1 MNETESAATLSPQ
14 QLARA
19 YDRFV
24 SARWRG
30 EDEAADPVAM
40 WFEAHWVSE
49 PSPEPETPPAGAS
62 VLGAS
67 GRGIHWYA
75 RGDQLLGYV
84 PGHDEGCYRV
94 AAGETMPALTSPW
107 DIAPS
112 PRATDRLVHLAS
124 EARLIDEES
133 PATAHAELRA
143 GTVSERRLSDRL
155 IGQMPARN
163 HLGASTPR

>member
-1 MNETESAATLSPQ
+1 MNESESVSTLSPQ
-14 QLARA
+14 LLARA

-30 EDEAADPVAM
+30 EDEAADPVAL

-107 DIAPS
+107 DASPS
-112 PRATDRLVHLAS
+112 PRLAS
-124 EARLIDEES
+124 DRILHLIGNASSES
-133 PATAHAELRA
+133 HATAGWNDKFNRA
-143 GTVSERRLSDRL
+143 YEAQIEPDRVLSQTPVAGL
-155 IGQMPARN
+155 P
-163 HLGASTPR
+163 GASANR

>member
-1 MNETESAATLSPQ
+1 MNETETASTLSPQ
-14 QLARA
+14 VLARA

-30 EDEAADPVAM
+30 EDEAADPVAL

-49 PSPEPETPPAGAS
+49 PSPEPEMPPASAS

-94 AAGETMPALTSPW
+94 AAGESMPALTSPW
-107 DIAPS
+107 DVGPAQERTLAES
-112 PRATDRLVHLAS
+112 LAADRVLSHK
-124 EARLIDEES
+124 
-133 PATAHAELRA
+133 PAGSR
-143 GTVSERRLSDRL
+143 
-155 IGQMPARN
+155 
-163 HLGASTPR
+163 STIKR

>member
-1 MNETESAATLSPQ
+1 MNESESVSTLSPQ
-14 QLARA
+14 LLACA

-30 EDEAADPVAM
+30 EDEAADPVAL

-75 RGDQLLGYV
+75 LGDQVLGYV
-84 PGHDEGCYRV
+84 PGHVEGCYRV
-94 AAGETMPALTSPW
+94 AAGETMPVLASPW
-107 DIAPS
+107 DAAS
-112 PRATDRLVHLAS
+112 AQERTLSESLAADRVLSHKPAN
-124 EARLIDEES
+124 AR
-133 PATAHAELRA
+133 PAAKL
-143 GTVSERRLSDRL
+143 
-155 IGQMPARN
+155 
-163 HLGASTPR
+163 

>member
-1 MNETESAATLSPQ
+1 MNETESASTLSPQ

-94 AAGETMPALTSPW
+94 AAGETMPILASPW
-107 DIAPS
+107 DAVPS
-112 PRATDRLVHLAS
+112 PRLTGDRLFQRIGDAS
-124 EARLIDEES
+124 SEPSANADGMEEADRVLS
-133 PATAHAELRA
+133 QSFVTGRPGATFTR
-143 GTVSERRLSDRL
+143 
-155 IGQMPARN
+155 
-163 HLGASTPR
+163 

>member
-1 MNETESAATLSPQ
+1 MNDLEAVSTLSPQ

-19 YDRFV
+19 YDCFV

-30 EDEAADPVAM
+30 EDEAADPVAL
-40 WFEAHWVSE
+40 WFEAHWVTE
-49 PSPEPETPPAGAS
+49 PSPEPETPPASAS

-107 DIAPS
+107 DTAP
-112 PRATDRLVHLAS
+112 A
-124 EARLIDEES
+124 
-133 PATAHAELRA
+133 
-143 GTVSERRLSDRL
+143 RRLSGDRL
-155 IGQMPARN
+155 FQRIGD
-163 HLGASTPR
+163 ASFESSAGTDGSDETDRVLSQTVMIGRSAASPNR

>member
-1 MNETESAATLSPQ
+1 MNETESASMLSPQ
-14 QLARA
+14 QVARA

-30 EDEAADPVAM
+30 EDEAADPVAL

-49 PSPEPETPPAGAS
+49 PSPEPEIPPAGAS

-75 RGDQLLGYV
+75 RGDHLLGYV

-94 AAGETMPALTSPW
+94 AVGELMPVLTSPW
-107 DIAPS
+107 DAAPAQERTLS
-112 PRATDRLVHLAS
+112 ESLAADRVLSQKATN
-124 EARLIDEES
+124 AR
-133 PATAHAELRA
+133 PGATAKL
-143 GTVSERRLSDRL
+143 
-155 IGQMPARN
+155 
-163 HLGASTPR
+163 

>member
-1 MNETESAATLSPQ
+1 MNEMESAPTLSPQ
-14 QLARA
+14 QLAQA

-107 DIAPS
+107 DAAPS
-112 PRATDRLVHLAS
+112 LTAPSDRLLHLFGEEAPDAFATGTDIDDTDRLLS
-124 EARLIDEES
+124 QTLM
-133 PATAHAELRA
+133 PGFPGFGA
-143 GTVSERRLSDRL
+143 GR
-155 IGQMPARN
+155 
-163 HLGASTPR
+163 

>member
-1 MNETESAATLSPQ
+1 MNETESVMTLSPQ

-19 YDRFV
+19 YDCFV

-40 WFEAHWVSE
+40 WFEAHWVTES
-49 PSPEPETPPAGAS
+49 SPEPETPPVSAS

-107 DIAPS
+107 DTAPARGRS
-112 PRATDRLVHLAS
+112 GDGLFQRIGEAPPDSSTRPEGGEEVDRVVSH
-124 EARLIDEES
+124 
-133 PATAHAELRA
+133 
-143 GTVSERRLSDRL
+143 TVL
-155 IGQMPARN
+155 IGRSA
-163 HLGASTPR
+163 ASPNR